1 MLPFKSGIL
10 INLALSVRPWLC
22 YSAQN
27 GSESRFR
34 DRCFLFFVLC
44 SVTDYGL
51 FYCTIVFVSRHWRL
65 FFSVLFEFQVIR
77 KGCEGSGDDS

>member
-1 MLPFKSGIL
+1 MHTDFC
-10 INLALSVRPWLC
+10 N

-34 DRCFLFFVLC
+34 DRCFFFV
-44 SVTDYGL
+44 SNYETYYGL
-51 FYCTIVFVSRHWRL
+51 FYCTIRVVLLHWRL
-65 FFSVLFEFQVIR
+65 FFSIQFEFQVIR